1 MSKYSEM
8 MGSFIRGGNFPMEAD
23 YIFATEEALKEFY
36 NDPVNNAILH
46 KGLLKIV
53 ENDGNGNQALYWVTK
68 KQTNDELEFTKL
80 IVGTDI
86 NSIYDQLQ
94 TLQESLNKEIED
106 RKEADTAIW
115 GTNDPT
121 SVADDLNSINDL
133 ANAVTQIKE
142 DIEGLRN
149 TDGTL
154 KTELQAT
161 VGTLDTDIVEYLKT
175 LPYQSLTGT
184 ANALNKFLNTYN
196 EETTKIDTLPQLLYF
211 LDGYTDTDK
220 LSDLLTDLWNKIE
233 GSQLPSDDFQTL
245 RDIEIFV
252 KNLAQWSKDRTNNLQ
267 TEIDQTQI
275 GVGLSGDGSYSPDKE
290 TYYLQDAT
298 SVMNA
303 LKILDGLMHQAI
315 SGITIGV
322 ENKDVVDLSVR
333 KELEGYIISAFLKL
347 SNALGNDLIKKED
360 GLFINIES
368 EYDSGTL
375 TLKVNGNVVAQH
387 ILGFSALV
395 DSAKYDPEQESIN
408 IVFKLLNGDKQTV
421 VIPVGALIREWEVDN
436 EYPDRVV
443 ELYREE
449 VIGEG
454 ADKLSA
460 DIRLSAKQHNILV
473 KDGNTLLVEGTS
485 DNITHN
491 DQTLNQVIQGLQQ
504 EDSSTNQ
511 SLQSEIERAKAAEQA
526 ISQTV
531 TDETNRAKLAEQEIS
546 NNLVNEV
553 NRATTKENQLQ
564 ENITS
569 NQQAIAD
576 EVTRATN
583 AETQIQSNLTDE
595 IARAKAQETAI
606 SQELATHVNKTDNPH
621 KVTKEQVGLDK
632 VNNTS
637 DLEKPISTATQNALN
652 DLSSTIQGVN
662 TELTNHVGNKLNP
675 HQVTKEQV
683 GLGNVDNTSDLK
695 KPISDATKQAL
706 DQKVDATTFT
716 EELNK
721 KAPINNPIFTG
732 IPQVETSPDP
742 EDASQRI
749 PSTDWVR
756 GRIQESIG
764 DMGDTLTAHINNLSN
779 PHRVT
784 ADQVGTYDK
793 SDIDDKLDKKADLVD
808 GKIPADQ
815 LPAST
820 IQWIEVE

>member
-1 MSKYSEM
+1 MSQYSEM

-53 ENDGNGNQALYWVTK
+53 ENDGSGNQALYWVTK

-142 DIEGLRN
+142 DIEELRN
-149 TDGTL
+149 TDSTL

-161 VGTLDTDIVEYLKT
+161 VGTLDIDIVEYLKT
-175 LPYQSLTGT
+175 LPYQSLTET

-220 LSDLLTDLWNKIE
+220 LSSLLTDLWNKIE

-267 TEIDQTQI
+267 TEIDQTQV
-275 GVGLSGDGSYSPDKE
+275 GVGLSGDGSFSADKE

-303 LKILDGLMHQAI
+303 LKILDSLMHQAI

-375 TLKVNGNVVAQH
+375 TLKVNGNIVAQH

-395 DSAKYDPEQESIN
+395 DSAQYDPEQESIN

-436 EYPDRVV
+436 EHPDRVV
-443 ELYREE
+443 VLYREE
-449 VIGEG
+449 VVGDG
-454 ADKLSA
+454 ADKLSG
-460 DIRLSAKQHNILV
+460 DIRLSTNPRNILV
-473 KDGNTLLVEGTS
+473 KDGNTLLVEGVS
-485 DNITHN
+485 NNITHN
-491 DQTLNQVIQGLQQ
+491 GQDLSEVIDSLQTQDQEINA
-504 EDSSTNQ
+504 

-526 ISQTV
+526 NAQAISDEV
-531 TDETNRAKLAEQEIS
+531 TRAKASEQELINS
-546 NNLVNEV
+546 ITKETE
-553 NRATTKENQLQ
+553 RATSKESQLEDKISANTQ
-564 ENITS
+564 S
-569 NQQAIAD
+569 IAN

-583 AETQIQSNLTDE
+583 AETEISSALQDEVTRATQQENTINSNLQAHTT
-595 IARAKAQETAI
+595 R
-606 SQELATHVNKTDNPH
+606 TDNPH

-632 VNNTS
+632 VDNTS
-637 DLEKPISTATQNALN
+637 DLEKPISTATQQAI
-652 DLSSTIQGVN
+652 DGVSDRIDGVN

-675 HQVTKEQV
+675 HEVTKEQV
-683 GLGNVDNTSDLK
+683 GLGNVDNTSDK
-695 KPISDATKQAL
+695 DKPISDATQEAL
-706 DQKVDATTFT
+706 DQKVDSTTFN
-716 EELNK
+716 EELAK

-764 DMGDTLTAHINNLSN
+764 DMDDTLTAHINNLSN

-784 ADQVGTYDK
+784 AEQVGTYDK

>member
-1 MSKYSEM
+1 MSQYSEM
-8 MGSFIRGGNFPMEAD
+8 MGSFIRGGNFPLEAD

-94 TLQESLNKEIED
+94 TLEANLNKEIED

-115 GTNDPT
+115 GTTDT
-121 SVADDLNSINDL
+121 SSVPDDLNSLNDL
-133 ANAVTQIKE
+133 ANAVTQIRE
-142 DIEGLRN
+142 DIEDLRA
-149 TDGTL
+149 TDETL
-154 KTELQAT
+154 KTELKAT

-175 LPYQSLTGT
+175 LPYQSLTET
-184 ANALNKFLNTYN
+184 ANALNKFLNTFN

-220 LSDLLTDLWNKIE
+220 LSTLLNDLWNKIE
-233 GSQLPSDDFQTL
+233 GEQLPSDDFQTL
-245 RDIEIFV
+245 REIEVFV
-252 KNLAQWSKDRTNNLQ
+252 KNLAQWCKDRTNNLQ
-267 TEIDQTQI
+267 TELDQTQV

-303 LKILDGLMHQAI
+303 LKTLDGLMHEALM
-315 SGITIGV
+315 GITITP

-395 DSAKYDPEQESIN
+395 DSAQYDPDQESII

-421 VIPVGALIREWEVDN
+421 TIPVGALIREWEVDN
-436 EYPDRVV
+436 EHPDRVV

-449 VIGEG
+449 VVGNG

-460 DIRLSAKQHNILV
+460 DIRLSTKQHNILV

-491 DQTLNQVIQGLQQ
+491 GETLSQVI
-504 EDSSTNQ
+504 
-511 SLQSEIERAKAAEQA
+511 
-526 ISQTV
+526 
-531 TDETNRAKLAEQEIS
+531 
-546 NNLVNEV
+546 
-553 NRATTKENQLQ
+553 EN
-564 ENITS
+564 
-569 NQQAIAD
+569 
-576 EVTRATN
+576 
-583 AETQIQSNLTDE
+583 
-595 IARAKAQETAI
+595 
-606 SQELATHVNKTDNPH
+606 
-621 KVTKEQVGLDK
+621 
-632 VNNTS
+632 
-637 DLEKPISTATQNALN
+637 
-652 DLSSTIQGVN
+652 
-662 TELTNHVGNKLNP
+662 
-675 HQVTKEQV
+675 
-683 GLGNVDNTSDLK
+683 
-695 KPISDATKQAL
+695 
-706 DQKVDATTFT
+706 
-716 EELNK
+716 
-721 KAPINNPIFTG
+721 
-732 IPQVETSPDP
+732 
-742 EDASQRI
+742 
-749 PSTDWVR
+749 
-756 GRIQESIG
+756 
-764 DMGDTLTAHINNLSN
+764 
-779 PHRVT
+779 
-784 ADQVGTYDK
+784 
-793 SDIDDKLDKKADLVD
+793 
-808 GKIPADQ
+808 

>member
-1 MSKYSEM
+1 MSQYSEM

-53 ENDGNGNQALYWVTK
+53 ENDGSGNQALYWVTK

-142 DIEGLRN
+142 DIEELRN
-149 TDGTL
+149 TDSTL

-175 LPYQSLTGT
+175 LPYQSLTET

-220 LSDLLTDLWNKIE
+220 LSSLLTDLWNKIE

-267 TEIDQTQI
+267 TEIDQTQV
-275 GVGLSGDGSYSPDKE
+275 GVGLSGDGSFSADKE

-303 LKILDGLMHQAI
+303 LKILDSLMHQAI

-360 GLFINIES
+360 GLYINIE
-368 EYDSGTL
+368 D
-375 TLKVNGNVVAQH
+375 
-387 ILGFSALV
+387 
-395 DSAKYDPEQESIN
+395 
-408 IVFKLLNGDKQTV
+408 
-421 VIPVGALIREWEVDN
+421 
-436 EYPDRVV
+436 
-443 ELYREE
+443 
-449 VIGEG
+449 
-454 ADKLSA
+454 
-460 DIRLSAKQHNILV
+460 
-473 KDGNTLLVEGTS
+473 
-485 DNITHN
+485 
-491 DQTLNQVIQGLQQ
+491 
-504 EDSSTNQ
+504 
-511 SLQSEIERAKAAEQA
+511 
-526 ISQTV
+526 
-531 TDETNRAKLAEQEIS
+531 
-546 NNLVNEV
+546 
-553 NRATTKENQLQ
+553 
-564 ENITS
+564 
-569 NQQAIAD
+569 
-576 EVTRATN
+576 
-583 AETQIQSNLTDE
+583 
-595 IARAKAQETAI
+595 
-606 SQELATHVNKTDNPH
+606 
-621 KVTKEQVGLDK
+621 
-632 VNNTS
+632 
-637 DLEKPISTATQNALN
+637 
-652 DLSSTIQGVN
+652 
-662 TELTNHVGNKLNP
+662 
-675 HQVTKEQV
+675 
-683 GLGNVDNTSDLK
+683 
-695 KPISDATKQAL
+695 KPISDATQEAL
-706 DQKVDATTFT
+706 DQKVDSTTFN
-716 EELNK
+716 EELAK
-721 KAPINNPIFTG
+721 KAPISNPIFTG

-764 DMGDTLTAHINNLSN
+764 DMDDTLTAHINNLSN

-784 ADQVGTYDK
+784 AEQVGAYDK